1 MVIYVYII
9 EICEVLQIMYYVFSM
24 ILFLYY
30 ELCLG
35 FYYKPHH
42 HIPIQLA
49 QNYGSQQICFTF
61 QCNIVKLKIAK
72 INACQ

>member
-1 MVIYVYII
+1 MSNNKYIYIRSYMVIYVYII

-49 QNYGSQQICFTF
+49 Q
-61 QCNIVKLKIAK
+61 KLWVSTDMLLHFSVT
-72 INACQ
+72 